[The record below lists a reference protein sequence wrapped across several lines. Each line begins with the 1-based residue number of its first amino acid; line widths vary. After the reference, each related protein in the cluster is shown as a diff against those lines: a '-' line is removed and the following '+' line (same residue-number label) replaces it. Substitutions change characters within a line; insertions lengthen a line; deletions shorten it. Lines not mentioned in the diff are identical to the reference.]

1 MTSKMTIKLTNLLA
15 SLFPNWGRRQAER
28 KNRDRE
34 MVNAENILSQLQ
46 NGPSGRAGEILAS
59 DGDLQVRLQ
68 LADWDRLGCLVE
80 KLEMKCTNGHLLR
93 LDPVRIEKEMTYLG
107 EPLRIIELEKYFGK
121 AILRSFPPRMENGTV
136 SFFEMV
142 LNDAEGLSLTRLTY
156 DRSLGKRSPIPVPFT
171 RETLE
176 RLLRDLVYLVPEN

>member
-1 MTSKMTIKLTNLLA
+1 MGN
-15 SLFPNWGRRQAER
+15 AER
-28 KNRDRE
+28 IIK
-34 MVNAENILSQLQ
+34 QLQ
-46 NGPSGRAGEILAS
+46 NGPSGQAGEILAV

-80 KLEMKCTNGHLLR
+80 KLEMKWTNGHPLK
-93 LDPVRIEKEMTYLG
+93 LDPARIEKEMTYLG

-121 AILRSFPPRMENGTV
+121 AILRSFPPRTENGTV

-142 LNDAEGLSLTRLTY
+142 LSDAEGLSLTRLAY
-156 DRSLGKRSPIPVPFT
+156 DRGLERRSLVPAPFT

-176 RLLRDLVYLVPEN
+176 RLLSDLVYLVSPPTSLPPSRT

>member
-1 MTSKMTIKLTNLLA
+1 MPIDLKNLLK
-15 SLFPNWGRRQAER
+15 SLFPNWRKKRIER

-34 MVNAENILSQLQ
+34 MVNAENIIKQLQ
-46 NGPSGRAGEILAS
+46 NGPSGQAEEILAA
-59 DGDLQVRLQ
+59 DGGLQVRLQ
-68 LADWDRLGCLVE
+68 LADQDRLGCLVE
-80 KLEMKCTNGHLLR
+80 RLEMKCTNGQSLK

-107 EPLRIIELEKYFGK
+107 EPLRIIELEKYWGK

-142 LNDAEGLSLTRLTY
+142 IDRSNGLSLTRLAY
-156 DRSLGKRSPIPVPFT
+156 DRYLGKRSAIPIPLT

-176 RLLRDLVYLVPEN
+176 RLLADLVNLVPKG

>member
-1 MTSKMTIKLTNLLA
+1 MPIKLTNLLS
-15 SLFPNWGRRQAER
+15 SLFPNWGRRQAEG

-34 MVNAENILSQLQ
+34 MVNAEHIINQLQ
-46 NGPSGRAGEILAS
+46 KGPTGQTGEILAV
-59 DGDLQVRLQ
+59 DGDLQVRVQ
-68 LADWDRLGCLVE
+68 MADWDRLGCLLE
-80 KLEMKCTNGHLLR
+80 KLEMKCTNGHSLK

-142 LNDAEGLSLTRLTY
+142 LNDAEGLSLTRLAY